1 MVFRRRSNGKF
12 LIYDWKRTKAIKT
25 ENSYQKGLA
34 PLDHLDDCNYWHYT
48 LQLNVYR
55 WILENLY
62 DMEIEG
68 LALIVLHPENK
79 NYKRIKLNRLEDEV
93 ADMLA
98 CRLRALEAGGEAAVI
113 LPVPAIV
120 EKSKDKSKTT
130 LITDYMMTD

>member
-1 MVFRRRSNGKF
+1 
-12 LIYDWKRTKAIKT
+12 
-25 ENSYQKGLA
+25 
-34 PLDHLDDCNYWHYT
+34 
-48 LQLNVYR
+48 
-55 WILENLY
+55 
-62 DMEIEG
+62 MEIEG

-98 CRLRALEAGGEAAVI
+98 CRSRALEADGDAAVI